1 MNVIDMYLDKLTSVE
16 DQKALSH
23 LRTLILK
30 LLPGATECISYGM
43 PAFKLDGK
51 AVAGFAAFKNHLT
64 FFPFSGSTLDGM
76 EKELSGYSYT
86 KS

>member
-1 MNVIDMYLDKLTSVE
+1 MNEIDTYLDQLTRSE
-16 DQKALSH
+16 DKKALRH

-43 PAFKLDGK
+43 PAFKVQGK